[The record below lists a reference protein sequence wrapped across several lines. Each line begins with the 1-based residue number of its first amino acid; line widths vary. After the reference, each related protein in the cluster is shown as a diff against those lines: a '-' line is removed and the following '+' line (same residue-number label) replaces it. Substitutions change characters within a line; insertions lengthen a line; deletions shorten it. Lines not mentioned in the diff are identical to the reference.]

1 MNTLYVVGTPI
12 GNLED
17 ITLRAL
23 RVLKEVSLIAAE
35 DTRKTRVLLDRYQ
48 IATALTSYFEHNKL
62 GKLDAIFEALARGD
76 VALVSDAGMPGLS
89 DPGYELIR
97 AALDRGTAV
106 VVVPGPS
113 AAVTALVASG
123 LPADQFTYI
132 GFLPRKPGE
141 RKRLFA
147 ELASERRTLV
157 AYEAPHRI
165 LESLRDA
172 LDVLGDRPVCVARE
186 LTKLHEELFRG
197 TLSEALARFEAQA
210 PRGEFTLIIG
220 GAPEG
225 AGAWDE
231 SVVRDAL
238 ARQAREGAASHDAIR
253 HVMEQSGWRKRAV
266 YDLWLQVIAA
276 DSDTIA
282 P

>member
-1 MNTLYVVGTPI
+1 MNTLYVVGTPL

-23 RVLKEVSLIAAE
+23 RILKEASLIAAE

-48 IATALTSYFEHNKL
+48 IRTALTSYFEHNKL

-89 DPGYELIR
+89 DPGYELIH
-97 AALDRGTAV
+97 AALARGVAV
-106 VVVPGPS
+106 VVIPGPS
-113 AAVTALVASG
+113 AVVTALVVSG
-123 LPADQFTYI
+123 LPADQFSYI
-132 GFLPRKPGE
+132 GFLPRKAGE

-147 ELASERRTLV
+147 ELADERRTLV

-172 LDVLGDRPVCVARE
+172 LEVLGDRQVCVARE

-197 TLSEALARFEAQA
+197 MLAGALVHFEAQA
-210 PRGEFTLIIG
+210 PRGEFTLVIG

-231 SVVRDAL
+231 SAVRAAL
-238 ARQAREGAASHDAIR
+238 ARLAGEGMAGQDAVRQVI
-253 HVMEQSGWRKRAV
+253 EQSGWRKRAV
-266 YDLWLQVIAA
+266 YGLWLQVIEP